1 MQNHS
6 APLLDYIEWRP
17 TPERNVEVLNDTV
30 DLYRYFDCTQA
41 AEFLYAGVQRT
52 VEQDLPREIDY
63 LRRHDEA
70 MARIREIIE
79 MPDRLAQ
86 NLILFIRQNDGTL
99 SRRKREKE
107 FSALT
112 DEEVR
117 DLESIVQDAFDGFDG
132 SDRIV
137 QE

>member
-1 MQNHS
+1 VIYVPGNHEFYHHDLS
-6 APLLDYIEWRP
+6 LI
-17 TPERNVEVLNDTV
+17 NDTA

-41 AEFLYAGVQRT
+41 AEFLYACVQRT
-52 VEQDLPREIDY
+52 VEQDLPRVIDY
-63 LRRHDEA
+63 LHRHDEA
-70 MARIREIIE
+70 MARIREMIE
-79 MPDRLAQ
+79 MPNRLAQ

-99 SRRKREKE
+99 SKRKREKE

-132 SDRIV
+132 PDRIV